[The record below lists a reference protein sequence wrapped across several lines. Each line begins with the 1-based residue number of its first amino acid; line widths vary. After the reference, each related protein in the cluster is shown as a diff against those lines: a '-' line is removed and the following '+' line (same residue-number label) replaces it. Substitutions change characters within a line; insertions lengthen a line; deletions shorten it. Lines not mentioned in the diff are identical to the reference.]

1 MAGAMVRRRLSSDAN
16 EDPLAALDSVRL
28 QRLSLLTSGLL
39 AGRPQHADGT
49 LRHGWTASGQDFI
62 DHRPYT
68 PFDDPRGIDWRASA
82 RRREPVVRR
91 YHDER
96 AGEWLLALDRS
107 ASMGVSTRQAPHG
120 TWRLA
125 VQLAGAAAFMLT
137 QQGHRVMLALFS
149 HRVDAATEPGR
160 GAEARRTVYRL
171 LRDWQPVAPMR
182 ERPVSPDTSC
192 PERCA
197 PLAQGRRVLL
207 ISDCLRP
214 DGMAPALAL
223 LARAAAG
230 VELLRLTAPAQP
242 LGGATRLADAETGS
256 QLTVSGDE
264 ATARGA
270 RARLD
275 AVFET
280 LASRCRELGI
290 PATVAAPDANWDQVI
305 MAHLLRHPHAAVL
318 RRGGQRPD
326 GDLRQGESS

>member
-1 MAGAMVRRRLSSDAN
+1 MVRRRLSSGAD
-16 EDPLAALDSVRL
+16 EDPLVALDSVRL

-49 LRHGWTASGQDFI
+49 LRHGWIASGQDFI

-68 PFDDPRGIDWRASA
+68 PGDDPRGIDWRASA

-91 YHDER
+91 YRDER

-107 ASMGVSTRQAPHG
+107 ASMGISTRQTQHG
-120 TWRLA
+120 AWSLA
-125 VQLAGAAAFMLT
+125 VQLAAATAFVLT
-137 QQGHRVMLALFS
+137 QQGHRVVLALFS
-149 HRVDAATEPGR
+149 HTVDAATEPGR
-160 GAEARRTVYRL
+160 GAEARRGVYRL
-171 LRDWQPVAPMR
+171 LRNWRPVAPMR

-230 VELLRLTAPAQP
+230 VELLRVAAPAAQ
-242 LGGATRLADAETGS
+242 LGGAIRLVDAETGY
-256 QLTVSGDE
+256 QLTVSSDE
-264 ATARGA
+264 ATAQRA

-280 LASRCRELGI
+280 LASRCRELRI
-290 PATVAAPDANWDQVI
+290 PATVAAPDAAWDQVI
-305 MAHLLRHPHAAVL
+305 LSHLLRHPHATVP
-318 RRGGQRPD
+318 RQGGQQPE
-326 GDLRQGESS
+326 GSPLQGSSS